1 MGRFTVSLVPG
12 TVKRLN
18 KYLLNRME
26 KTPLE
31 AVSRLYKAFSHWEPM
46 VAPEWQRKL
55 EQCRRLREQSK
66 GSEDQGAGCAGPPK

>member
-1 MGRFTVSLVPG
+1 M
-12 TVKRLN
+12 KRLN

-46 VAPEWQRKL
+46 LLQNGRESLNNAGGLESRAKGVKTKGQDVLGPQSEHVIWQ
-55 EQCRRLREQSK
+55 
-66 GSEDQGAGCAGPPK
+66 